1 MGNEQSIMNQPGHWD
16 YFISYATVDASI
28 IAEKIYSSMTLHL
41 PWALRKSC
49 WLDVYMKARDADAM
63 EEGVKN
69 SKTFVL
75 VLSKLYFTRD
85 WCRKEI
91 QWAIKYKIPTV
102 IVTDVKYKDKIGN
115 LLKKCPT
122 SLVSNITSF
131 NVIDLNLRD
140 SQYFNLGMQMINE
153 SNRKLMFGNYR
164 LSADNNNSNN
174 NDDNNNDLEKSPLLY
189 LPSGIYSSSGEDDE
203 NDSDIVEEGTITCG
217 IANSDSQQAA
227 IEFSTV
233 NRDHKSSIEPDW
245 DLGLVIRAEKDPL
258 ELMEEYRNE
267 FPITPRGRPSPFVVA
282 CEKGRFV
289 DVKLFIKGYKRV
301 HGADSNVYA
310 MVTESGKNSHG
321 YIMPPIVAAAY
332 NEHHDIVAYLIQN
345 DCKKH
350 DVIDFLTNEYKKE
363 FPPTLMGAPDP
374 FVVACEKGR
383 FADVKLFVMY
393 HDQHTSGIT
402 VQEMIN
408 RKGKTTKCFNRTA
421 LMKAAKY
428 EYDEIVKYLLE
439 HGADP
444 TIQTEGGRNSL
455 HFAAMYSKRNMNTI
469 MILLDRMLKK
479 HYDINCRTLRR
490 EFTPVDYVYFCNSCE
505 FKDHILRLLR
515 FYGGKGNKFDDD
527 NGQLLGT
534 CPGFCSGF
542 SRTCLNLHYKL
553 LQD

>member
-1 MGNEQSIMNQPGHWD
+1 MGNKQSIMNQPGYWD

-140 SQYFNLGMQMINE
+140 SQYFNLG
-153 SNRKLMFGNYR
+153 
-164 LSADNNNSNN
+164 
-174 NDDNNNDLEKSPLLY
+174 
-189 LPSGIYSSSGEDDE
+189 
-203 NDSDIVEEGTITCG
+203 TITCG

-332 NEHHDIVAYLIQN
+332 NEHHDIVAYLIEN

-383 FADVKLFVMY
+383 FTDVKLFVMY

-505 FKDHILRLLR
+505 FKNHILRLLAKIPP
-515 FYGGKGNKFDDD
+515 FPLFK
-527 NGQLLGT
+527 LLLLPVEDLT
-534 CPGFCSGF
+534 CPGFCPGF
-542 SRTCLNLHYKL
+542 SRVCLNLHYKL